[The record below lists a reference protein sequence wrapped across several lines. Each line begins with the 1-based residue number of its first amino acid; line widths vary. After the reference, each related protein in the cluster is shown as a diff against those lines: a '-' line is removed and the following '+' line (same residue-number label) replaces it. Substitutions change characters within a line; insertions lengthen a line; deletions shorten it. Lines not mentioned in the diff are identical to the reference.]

1 MKAVDD
7 TNALKHKF
15 DKAHLIRTADA
26 LQACHPAFDRK
37 KYLAVFTRLE
47 PLAMKARVRVLRDEL
62 RALLPQD
69 YPQALTIVLQVAA
82 SGRLAGFDVWPMAE
96 FIQTYGTD
104 DPSASLTALR
114 QITTIFTSEW
124 AIRPFI
130 KKHPEETLRFLL
142 ACARDPE
149 TAVRRWAS
157 EGTRP
162 RLPWG
167 ERLHDFI
174 KDPRPAIPILEAL
187 RFDDELFVRKS
198 VANHLNDIA
207 KDHPDLAIRLLRTWK
222 KEAGA
227 QHHRKID
234 WIIRRSMR
242 TLIKEG
248 HPEALSLL
256 GISSDADVEVS
267 RLKLAEKTIRLGGT
281 LSWSFIITALGTR
294 DQRLI
299 VDYRI
304 HFVRANGRSAIKV
317 FKLKNV
323 TISPGQT
330 LEIAKRHLLKAIT
343 TREYYDGIHTLDIQ
357 VNGKVRTSGKFV
369 LSGAR
374 SPSLRGEPA

>member
-7 TNALKHKF
+7 KKALKHRF
-15 DKAHLIRTADA
+15 DRAHLIRTADA
-26 LQACHPAFDRK
+26 LQACYPAFDRK
-37 KYLAVFTRLE
+37 RYLAVFPRLE
-47 PLAMKARVRVLRDEL
+47 SLAMKARVRVLREEL
-62 RALLPQD
+62 HDLLPQD
-69 YPQALTIVLQVAA
+69 YPNAVAVLLKAVG
-82 SGRLAGFDVWPMAE
+82 SGRLKGFDVWPMAE
-96 FIQTYGTD
+96 FIQTYGMD
-104 DPSASLTALR
+104 DLSVSLDALR
-114 QITTIFTSEW
+114 TITTVFTSEW

-130 KKHPEETLRFLL
+130 KKHPKETLRFLL
-142 ACARDPE
+142 ACAQDSH
-149 TAVRRWAS
+149 TDIRRWAS

-174 KDPRPAIPILEAL
+174 EDPTPAIPILEAL

-222 KEAGA
+222 KDAA
-227 QHHRKID
+227 AKHHGNID

-242 TLIKEG
+242 TLIKDG

-267 RLKLAEKTIRLGGT
+267 RLKLSAGKIRLGET
-281 LSWSFIITALGTR
+281 LTWSFIITSLGTR

-304 HFVRANGRSAIKV
+304 HFVRANGSSAIKV

-330 LEIAKRHLLKAIT
+330 LEIAKSHHLKEIT
-343 TREYYDGIHTLDIQ
+343 TREYYDGIHSLDIQ
-357 VNGKVRTSGKFV
+357 VNGKVRKSEKFV

-374 SPSLRGEPA
+374 SPSLRGERA